1 MKPGRT
7 NNTPATAGKQG
18 GTEMSQSEER
28 NAWVTVSSFCRP
40 CRPEPVFEELVTAE
54 VERWTGIAREAG
66 LAPEANIRL
75 ARGAE
80 EVTVEV
86 SPALDAYFTP
96 VQTLW
101 KAE

>member
-1 MKPGRT
+1 MGE
-7 NNTPATAGKQG
+7 
-18 GTEMSQSEER
+18 TEEITD
-28 NAWVTVSSFCRP
+28 AWVTVSSFCQP
-40 CRPEPVFEELVTAE
+40 CRPEPDFEALVAAEL
-54 VERWTGIAREAG
+54 ERWTGIAREAG

-75 ARGAE
+75 ARGE
-80 EVTVEV
+80 DEVAVEV